1 MDVDVKTEI
10 TKRLQ
15 FVVGPVI
22 AVSVLLYFVYHII
35 QGERGL
41 LSWRQLNQKI
51 EQAETRLKE
60 TLSEQEM
67 LERRVRLMRPE
78 SLDPDMLEEQVREKL
93 NFARKDEIVILDEE
107 FRNDKEK

>member
-1 MDVDVKTEI
+1 MGTEL

-15 FVVGPVI
+15 LVVGPVI
-22 AVSVLLYFVYHII
+22 AISLLGYFIYHII

-51 EQAETRLKE
+51 DHAQSRLQET
-60 TLSEQEM
+60 TTEQEV
-67 LERRVRLMRPE
+67 LEHRVHLMRPE
-78 SLDPDMLEEQVREKL
+78 SLDPDMLEEQAREKL

-107 FRNDKEK
+107 LAQ